1 MKRRKTAVP
10 MKTKIRRNDVVRV
23 IAGDEKGKRG
33 KVLQVLPEKG
43 RALVEGLNLVKR
55 HLRKSQEQ
63 PHGRI
68 AEKEAPIALSNL
80 ARVADGAGGKQD
92 KSV

>member
-1 MKRRKTAVP
+1 MAA
-10 MKTKIRRNDVVRV
+10 KIKRNDQVRV

-33 KVLQVLPEKG
+33 KVLRVIPETG

-55 HLRKSQEQ
+55 HLRKSQEH
-63 PHGRI
+63 PHGQI

-80 ARVADGAGGKQD
+80 ARVAEAAGGKQE
-92 KSV
+92 KTA